1 MPYTATQY
9 ARFALTG
16 DADAE
21 TPDDTALELPIDLAT
36 SELIGMYPCV
46 ADDSGTVILVDAE
59 LVAWNK
65 LVGATAAEI
74 YRETPGNADIGG
86 SAIEIKIGPVT
97 EKIKQGE
104 YDPTA
109 NISRLMQQGK
119 AGIACI
125 RAAIVASN
133 NQGGGSPTLTG
144 RRRTIGEPGNLQ
156 GYILGGGRCRP

>member
-16 DADAE
+16 KPDSE
-21 TPDDTALELPIDLAT
+21 EPDDDTLAMPIDLAT
-36 SELIGMYPCV
+36 TDLIGLYPCV

-65 LVGATAAEI
+65 LVGATAAE
-74 YRETPGNADIGG
+74 YFRETPGNANAGG
-86 SAIEIKIGPVT
+86 NVTEVKIGPVS
-97 EKIKQGE
+97 EKIKEAE
-104 YDPTA
+104 YDPSI

-125 RAAIVASN
+125 REAIVASN
-133 NQGGGSPTLTG
+133 NQGSGLPDLVG
-144 RRRTIGEPGNLQ
+144 RRRTFGEPRNLQ
-156 GYILGGGRCRP
+156 GYILNGGRCRP